1 MESSWNGLLGIFSL
15 YLMLSCQLELWL
27 LLSDLW
33 LQSTRELDST
43 KQWDGIDFC
52 VRFRTVNCNFVKWE
66 HYLQGISILAA
77 VDDVQLLLDDHIIK
91 AQTMSGSPFIKPFEK
106 EIKEW
111 CERLVMIQD
120 ILDNWLKV
128 RHTFLFFSFFSFLF
142 FLFSAMVFVL
152 QIIL

>member
-1 MESSWNGLLGIFSL
+1 MH
-15 YLMLSCQLELWL
+15 LMLCPGYCFLISDWL
-27 LLSDLW
+27 LSNEEPDFA
-33 LQSTRELDST
+33 
-43 KQWDGIDFC
+43 KQWFGMDIFI
-52 VRFRTVNCNFVKWE
+52 RLRTVNCNFVKRG
-66 HYLQGISILAA
+66 HYPQGISILAA

-128 RHTFLFFSFFSFLF
+128 HHIY
-142 FLFSAMVFVL
+142 LFSVFCSVL
-152 QIIL
+152 CTSNCLSTLFLKILSR